1 MFVTVLA
8 NFLMFAVL
16 PFSHN
21 KSEYIPRTLLPS
33 CLLGKTVEIS
43 FTSSMVS
50 SAGLRGP
57 FDEMVLDR
65 EGSVPYSFFGVLEAL
80 DGL

>member
-1 MFVTVLA
+1 
-8 NFLMFAVL
+8 
-16 PFSHN
+16 
-21 KSEYIPRTLLPS
+21 
-33 CLLGKTVEIS
+33 LGKTVEIS